1 MHMITE
7 ATQHKLIDWSN
18 RHAIVMLLISLLLS
32 AGAPLAVLP
41 IVGLISF
48 VVLLFTHRAGWTPTG
63 AFGIANGITLLRLLL
78 ILCLPLLIDSA
89 IVLIGLALVVLCL
102 DGLDGWVARRLGTN
116 SEFGEYFDKETDAF
130 FMLLLCW
137 LLFLD
142 QRLEVWVLLPG
153 LMRYLFVVFLI
164 ISKPPAY
171 KEPQTNT
178 GKIIFAVTIVI
189 LIFCFTPYAGLYKPL
204 SLLMTG
210 LLAYSF
216 ADTLRRI
223 YRIGR

>member
-1 MHMITE
+1 MIWP
-7 ATQHKLIDWSN
+7 HI
-18 RHAIVMLLISLLLS
+18 
-32 AGAPLAVLP
+32 
-41 IVGLISF
+41 
-48 VVLLFTHRAGWTPTG
+48 
-63 AFGIANGITLLRLLL
+63 LRLL
-78 ILCLPLLIDSA
+78 
-89 IVLIGLALVVLCL
+89 
-102 DGLDGWVARRLGTN
+102 
-116 SEFGEYFDKETDAF
+116 
-130 FMLLLCW
+130 
-137 LLFLD
+137 
-142 QRLEVWVLLPG
+142 LLPG

-164 ISKPPAY
+164 ISKPPSY

-204 SLLMTG
+204 SLLMTV